1 MNTFKSITV
10 LSLLLLLIACVTI
23 NVYFPAA
30 AAESAA
36 DAIIKQVYGTEGE
49 NEGGSAVE
57 PEQTSVPAWGSMLIA
72 RVLDLA
78 VPPVYAQQ
86 PDINISTPGIN
97 RLRSMMTERHT
108 ALEPYYSSGAVGMDN
123 QGLITIREQDSIPLR
138 ERNTAKMLVADENRD
153 RLALYRELAEANGHP
168 EWETEIRDTFSR
180 RWVANAPGGWWYIG
194 PGGNW
199 VQK

>member
-10 LSLLLLLIACVTI
+10 FSLLLLLIACVTI

-49 NEGGSAVE
+49 NEGGSAAE

-168 EWETEIRDTFSR
+168 EWETEIRATFSR

-194 PGGNW
+194 PGGDW